1 MFLYTQQLAI
11 LPTADVSR
19 GAIYKFW
26 DMLHALLQI
35 ITYEEDL
42 DSLLALPEHQNSSE
56 LVALQTVTKILIEIS
71 CDLVSLVSI
80 KIVSNII
87 ALHPHGQNNYGFS
100 FAYTCWS

>member
-1 MFLYTQQLAI
+1 MFLYTQELAI

-19 GAIYKFW
+19 GAIYRFW

-35 ITYEEDL
+35 STYEEEL

-56 LVALQTVTKILIEIS
+56 LVALQTVTKILIENS

-80 KIVSNII
+80 NFKIVSNII
-87 ALHPHGQNNYGFS
+87 AMSIILISMVIEYIM
-100 FAYTCWS
+100 